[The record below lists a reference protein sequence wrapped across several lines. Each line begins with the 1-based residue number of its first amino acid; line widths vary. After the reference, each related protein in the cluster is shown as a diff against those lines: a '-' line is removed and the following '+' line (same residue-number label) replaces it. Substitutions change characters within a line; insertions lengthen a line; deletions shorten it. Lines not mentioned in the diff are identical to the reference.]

1 MSLDGENRF
10 KKTSEL
16 SAEEREWVAGFV
28 AGQPWFD
35 FYYQCS
41 LDDLARGLDNRSYL
55 IGRRKDGLIMAI
67 HFDEVSAFTT
77 VEALCLAD
85 MEVLAGWPGRAEL
98 HVSGTQLETVKG
110 LCAGRVRRTD
120 TIRYY
125 SLNIAGRERR
135 RSRAVEIE
143 ERQGEEVK
151 ELFRRFYPETV
162 LSDWTLK
169 QPTAGLW
176 LDGHLVAVA
185 GTLALCGRLKGCH
198 LGNFLT
204 HPDHRGKGLA
214 GEVAERQF
222 ASLRARGIE
231 TCMLGV
237 FGSNTSACR
246 AYEKMGF
253 SLVEE
258 RPLVYLNPR

>member
-1 MSLDGENRF
+1 MSLEGENAF

-16 SAEEREWVAGFV
+16 TDAEKNWVSGFV
-28 AGQPWFD
+28 SGQPWFD
-35 FYYQCS
+35 FYWQCG

-55 IGRRKDGLIMAI
+55 LGRRRDGLIMAL
-67 HFDEVSAFTT
+67 HFDEVSAFTS
-77 VEALCLAD
+77 VGAVCLAD
-85 MEVLAGWPGRAEL
+85 MEALAAWPGRAEL
-98 HVSGTQLETVKG
+98 HLTDTQMETVKG

-125 SLNIAGRERR
+125 SLALAGRKRVR
-135 RSRAVEIE
+135 GRAVEVA
-143 ERQGEEVK
+143 ERQRDEVK
-151 ELFRRFYPETV
+151 EFFRRFYPETV

-176 LDGHLVAVA
+176 LDGTLVAVA
-185 GTLALCGRLKGCH
+185 GTLALSERLQGAH
-198 LGNFLT
+198 IGNFLT

-214 GEVAERQF
+214 AEVAERQF
-222 ASLRARGIE
+222 ATLERRGIE

-237 FGSNTSACR
+237 FGGNTGACR
-246 AYEKMGF
+246 AYERMGF

-258 RPLVYLNPR
+258 RPLIYINPK